1 MKELSVL
8 PSQGAQNPSRLAVP
22 AGEAASSWLQTHPD
36 QASKITEELKKICKK
51 K

>member
-8 PSQGAQNPSRLAVP
+8 PSQGIQKSSLLAVA
-22 AGEAASSWLQTHPD
+22 AGEAASSWIQTHPD
-36 QASKITEELKKICKK
+36 QISKITEALKKNYKK

>member
-8 PSQGAQNPSRLAVP
+8 PSQGIENAASLVKA
-22 AGEAASSWLQTHPD
+22 AGEAASSWLLTHPD
-36 QASKITEELKKICKK
+36 QISQIAAALEKDCKK